1 MTATVISNRISL
13 TIPDDALQRINAAV
27 QTLQADLLPHLVDL
41 GTEDRR
47 AMPRMGDKTIA
58 FVSKALSYVRGK
70 PEYKPG
76 FVDIDEFQRDVDAVG
91 LLRPLQRE
99 LGQLK
104 DMLDDS
110 LAVAGSEAYTA
121 ALASYQT
128 IKFAAKMNQP
138 GAATMFD
145 DLRVRFLAQG
155 RVAKPVPPAAV
166 PEAPAPVPTEAD

>member
-13 TIPDDALQRINAAV
+13 AIPDDAMQRINAAV
-27 QTLQADLLPHLVDL
+27 QTLQTDLLPHLVDL

-58 FVSKALSYVRGK
+58 FVAKALSYVRGR

-76 FVDIDEFQRDVDAVG
+76 FVEIDEFQRDVDAVG

-104 DMLDDS
+104 DMIDDS
-110 LAVAGSEAYTA
+110 LTV
-121 ALASYQT
+121 
-128 IKFAAKMNQP
+128 
-138 GAATMFD
+138 
-145 DLRVRFLAQG
+145 
-155 RVAKPVPPAAV
+155 
-166 PEAPAPVPTEAD
+166 